1 MTSQNDSK
9 AQIIASATAATA
21 IAVATSEHAVQSGDV
36 YVDGKHHTPGAKLQ
50 LTASQAKR
58 LGDAVKPA

>member
-1 MTSQNDSK
+1 MVPQNDSK
-9 AQIIASATAATA
+9 AQIIAAAAATAAPD
-21 IAVATSEHAVQSGDV
+21 TSEYAVHAGDV
-36 YVDGKHHTPGAKLQ
+36 YVAGKHYTPGEKLQ

>member
-1 MTSQNDSK
+1 MTTPTEQK
-9 AQIIASATAATA
+9 ALASALAAA
-21 IAVATSEHAVQSGDV
+21 AAPATSEYTVQAGDV
-36 YVDGKHHTPGAKLQ
+36 YVNGQHYTPGAKLQ